1 MSRYRQEW
9 APTTRQRR
17 FDDPLTIGVISDTH
31 VYPGGRR
38 AVPDGVVRLFGRA
51 RIDLLVHLG
60 DVNSRHVLEE
70 LAELAPL
77 IAVHGNNDDPEL
89 HFMLTETTR
98 FSVGERTFGALHGH
112 TGRTA
117 RDEAVRRFAGRVDCV
132 LFGHSH
138 KPLIDMVDETIMFN
152 PGSPTDRRW
161 SEHFGVGLVRVETG
175 EIRPELMLFT
185 DPDHL
190 DNIDVT
196 DLLGDGPGEVTDD
209 RPG

>member
-9 APTTRQRR
+9 GPATSQRR
-17 FDDPLTIGVISDTH
+17 FDDPCTIGVISDTH
-31 VYPGGRR
+31 VYPHGRR
-38 AVPDGVVRLFGRA
+38 RIPDGVIRLFERA
-51 RIDLLVHLG
+51 NLDLLVHLG

-77 IAVHGNNDDPEL
+77 IAVPGNNDDPEL

-98 FSVGERTFGALHGH
+98 FQVGDRTFGVLHGH

-117 RDEAVRRFAGRVDCV
+117 REEAVKRFVGKVDCV

-138 KPLIDMVDETIMFN
+138 KPLIDQVDDTILFN
-152 PGSPTDRRW
+152 PGSATDRRW
-161 SEHFGVGLVRVETG
+161 NEHFGIGIVWVEG
-175 EIRPELMLFT
+175 GVIYPELIVYK

-190 DNIDVT
+190 DNIDVSSR
-196 DLLGDGPGEVTDD
+196 GDTQPGDAT
-209 RPG
+209 